1 LKFVKIN
8 ILIFLFFF
16 SCDDTVQENENIAS
30 VYKMKIPSIEINKVN
45 NHLKLKNGILYFEGK
60 QYSGIVNEFYED
72 ENIKS
77 KSEYYKGK
85 RHGFFLGWYR
95 NGEQW
100 FERFYIKGL
109 KSGVHKGWYKNGVQM
124 FEYHFNNKGVYHG
137 VVKDWYTNGML
148 TKYFNFVQ
156 GKESGSQ
163 KMWDLKGKL
172 RANFYTIN
180 GERHGL
186 IGLKKCVSV
195 LKTEI
200 K

>member
-1 LKFVKIN
+1 MKFVKIN

-16 SCDDTVQENENIAS
+16 SCDDTVQENENTS

-77 KSEYYKGK
+77 KSEYYQGK

-100 FERFYIKGL
+100 FERFYMKGL

>member
-16 SCDDTVQENENIAS
+16 SCDDTVQENENTS

-77 KSEYYKGK
+77 KSEYYQGK